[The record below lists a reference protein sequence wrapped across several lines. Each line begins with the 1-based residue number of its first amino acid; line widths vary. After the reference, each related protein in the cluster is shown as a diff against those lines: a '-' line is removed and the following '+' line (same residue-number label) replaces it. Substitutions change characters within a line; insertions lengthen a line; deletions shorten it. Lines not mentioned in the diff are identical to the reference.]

1 MAERRFF
8 SLMRERSCSR
18 KTGKFMPGRRQSDWE
33 KLEKRDWELWVLALA
48 MIFVLAIGILVAA
61 LPGVVTDPTLVG
73 TTLKRVLIG
82 FCVLTALFNA
92 YLIERQFAIKALRR
106 KLFEDQARIALLQLQ
121 ASENILLSLPREE
134 QFRDRLAME
143 LKRAEHSGA
152 PLSVLTTKIEIS
164 GPVEAAERVQWIGEA
179 VKLIMQSLR
188 KEDSVYQYDENLYC
202 MVLPGT
208 GMEAAQK
215 VSTRLLRIF
224 DTHPE
229 LHQQGVSL
237 KTYLTNYPKD
247 TESAYELEQLA
258 VQAFL
263 G

>member
-1 MAERRFF
+1 
-8 SLMRERSCSR
+8 
-18 KTGKFMPGRRQSDWE
+18 MPGRRKSDWE
-33 KLEKRDWELWVLALA
+33 KLERRDWELWFLALA
-48 MIFVLAIGILVAA
+48 MIFILAVGILVAA
-61 LPGVVTDPTLVG
+61 LPGAVSDPTRIG
-73 TTLKRVLIG
+73 TTLKRILIG

-92 YLIERQFAIKALRR
+92 YLIERQLAIKALRS
-106 KLFEDQARIALLQLQ
+106 KLYEEQRRTALLQLQ

-152 PLSVLTTKIEIS
+152 PLSVLTTKVEIS
-164 GPVEAAERVQWIGEA
+164 GPVEPSERIQWIGETL
-179 VKLIMQSLR
+179 KLIMQSLR

-202 MVLPGT
+202 VVLPGA
-208 GMEAAQK
+208 GMDAAQK
-215 VSTRLLRIF
+215 VSARLLRMF
-224 DTHPE
+224 DTTPE
-229 LHQQGVSL
+229 LHQQGLSL

-247 TESAYELEQLA
+247 TESAYEMEQLA

>member
-1 MAERRFF
+1 M
-8 SLMRERSCSR
+8 S
-18 KTGKFMPGRRQSDWE
+18 GRRQTDWE
-33 KLEKRDWELWVLALA
+33 KLERRDWELWFLALA
-48 MIFVLAIGILVAA
+48 MIFILAIGILVAA
-61 LPGVVTDPTLVG
+61 LPGVVSDPTRMG
-73 TTLKRVLIG
+73 MTLRRVLIG

-92 YLIERQFAIKALRR
+92 YLMERQFAIKALRR
-106 KLFEDQARIALLQLQ
+106 RLFEEQARIAQLQLQ
-121 ASENILLSLPREE
+121 ASENILLSLPGEE

-152 PLSVLTTKIEIS
+152 PLSVLTAKVEIGVPLEPS
-164 GPVEAAERVQWIGEA
+164 EKVKWIGQA

-188 KEDSVYQYDENLYC
+188 KEDSVYKYDENLYC
-202 MVLPGT
+202 MVLPGA

-215 VSTRLLRIF
+215 VSARLLRVF

-229 LHQQGVSL
+229 LHQQGMSL

-258 VQAFL
+258 VQAFM